1 MSKKSFLKIQDFS
14 SNEILDLLV
23 FASELKN
30 KKEYFPLLGK
40 VVALLFEK
48 PSLRTRVSFEVGV
61 RQLGGECVYLS
72 PSDVGLGTR
81 EPVSDVIRVLDRWV
95 DIVVSRVFEHQ
106 VLDEMNRFSNIPIIN
121 ALSDLEHPCQALAD
135 ILTIFE
141 KKKTFKNI
149 TVTFIG
155 DGNNVSSSL
164 ALACSLVGSNF
175 IYASPE
181 NYKIPDKIW
190 KTAEENS
197 KKSGSKMLW
206 TNSPKEA
213 ANNSDVIYTDVWA
226 SMGQEDEKASRE
238 KDFQGFQVTD
248 ELMSL
253 AKSDAI
259 FMHDMPAHEGE
270 EISKGMLEHPNS
282 VVFDQAENRLYA
294 QQAIIQKIFS

>member
-1 MSKKSFLKIQDFS
+1 MNFLSIKNL
-14 SNEILDLLV
+14 SNLEIL
-23 FASELKN
+23 SQN
-30 KKEYFPLLGK
+30 
-40 VVALLFEK
+40 
-48 PSLRTRVSFEVGV
+48 T
-61 RQLGGECVYLS
+61 
-72 PSDVGLGTR
+72 
-81 EPVSDVIRVLDRWV
+81 
-95 DIVVSRVFEHQ
+95 
-106 VLDEMNRFSNIPIIN
+106 NIPIIN

>member
-1 MSKKSFLKIQDFS
+1 MNFLSIKNL
-14 SNEILDLLV
+14 SNLEILDTITLAQSIKRNGAKNLL
-23 FASELKN
+23 EN
-30 KKEYFPLLGK
+30 KFI
-40 VVALLFEK
+40 ALMFDK
-48 PSLRTRVSFEVGV
+48 PSLRTRVSFEIGIK
-61 RQLGGECVYLS
+61 RLGGQTIYLS
-72 PSDVGLGTR
+72 KEDVGLGIR
-81 EPVSDVIRVLDRWV
+81 EPVSDIAKVLDRWV
-95 DIVVSRVFEHQ
+95 DGIVARVFSHKSLEILSQ
-106 VLDEMNRFSNIPIIN
+106 NTNIPIIN

-213 ANNSDVIYTDVWA
+213 ANNADVIYTDVWA

>member
-1 MSKKSFLKIQDFS
+1 MNFLSIKNL
-14 SNEILDLLV
+14 SNLEILDTITLAQSIKRNGAKNLL
-23 FASELKN
+23 EN
-30 KKEYFPLLGK
+30 KFI
-40 VVALLFEK
+40 ALMFDK
-48 PSLRTRVSFEVGV
+48 PSLRTRVSFEIGIK
-61 RQLGGECVYLS
+61 RLGGQTIYLS
-72 PSDVGLGTR
+72 KEDVGLGIR
-81 EPVSDVIRVLDRWV
+81 EPVSDIAKVLDRWV
-95 DIVVSRVFEHQ
+95 DGIVARVFSHKSLEILSQ
-106 VLDEMNRFSNIPIIN
+106 NTNIPIIN